1 MEILK
6 DLFDEKILETI
17 NLFLDNPEKRF
28 SLTDVSGL
36 TKVNI
41 ATTFR
46 ILNKLT
52 NKNFIK
58 TILIGKIR
66 VYQLEKNEKTLA
78 LTRFL
83 KKDENPL
90 HDFIAK
96 TTTHPRIKKIIL
108 ESR

>member
-6 DLFDEKILETI
+6 DLFDEKILEII

-36 TKVNI
+36 AKVNI

-52 NKNFIK
+52 GKKFIK
-58 TILIGKIR
+58 TIPLDIQKSR
-66 VYQLEKNEKTLA
+66 TKLLSA
-78 LTRFL
+78 LLYPAISVFLRFQ
-83 KKDENPL
+83 
-90 HDFIAK
+90 
-96 TTTHPRIKKIIL
+96 IK
-108 ESR
+108 